1 MQSLSPKGSDCL
13 MSVKFASDEYKRLKA
28 EVSRKASMANK
39 RLVRLENNNLTDT
52 PAYKKWVDY
61 KGGVKFS
68 VKGKDY
74 NQLQQ
79 ELARLNNFIDSTT
92 STVRGANKVL
102 KEIAENTGIKYGSVK
117 ELQAKSKQFF
127 ELTSKIEQYLRQTEN
142 SATAIGYRKIWEAI
156 NQYVQDEKI
165 ALGDANLDIDG
176 LTQKIAEMTTYEQV
190 EKGLEGYSS
199 NGSPFEYF

>member
-1 MQSLSPKGSDCL
+1 

-52 PAYKKWVDY
+52 PTYKKWVDY

-176 LTQKIAEMTTYEQV
+176 LTQKIAEMTSYEQV

>member
-1 MQSLSPKGSDCL
+1 

-102 KEIAENTGIKYGSVK
+102 KEIADNTGIKYGSVK

>member
-1 MQSLSPKGSDCL
+1 
-13 MSVKFASDEYKRLKA
+13 MSVKLASEEYKRLKA
-28 EVSRKASMANK
+28 EVSKKASMANK

-52 PAYKKWVDY
+52 PAYKTWVDY

-68 VKGKDY
+68 VRGKTY

-79 ELARLNNFIDSTT
+79 ELARLNGFINSTT

-102 KEIAENTGIKYGSVK
+102 KEMAANTGIKYGSIK

-127 ELTSKIEQYLRQTEN
+127 DLASKIQQYLRQTEQ
-142 SATAIGYRKIWEAI
+142 SATAIGYKKVWEAI

-165 ALGDANLDIDG
+165 ALGDANLDIDS
-176 LTQKIAEMTTYEQV
+176 LVERISEMTSYENV
-190 EKGLEGYSS
+190 EKGMEGYSDD
-199 NGSPFEYF
+199 GSPFEYF

>member
-1 MQSLSPKGSDCL
+1 

>member
-1 MQSLSPKGSDCL
+1 
-13 MSVKFASDEYKRLKA
+13 MSVKFASDEYARIKA

-52 PAYKKWVDY
+52 PAYKTWTDY

-79 ELARLNNFIDSTT
+79 ELARLNNFINSTT

-102 KEIAENTGIKYGSVK
+102 KEIADNTGIKYGSVK

-127 ELTSKIEQYLRQTEN
+127 ELTSKIQQFLRQTEN

-165 ALGDANLDIDG
+165 ALGDANLDVDG
-176 LTQKIAEMTTYEQV
+176 LVEKISELTNYEAV

>member
-1 MQSLSPKGSDCL
+1 

-92 STVRGANKVL
+92 STVRGANRVL

>member
-1 MQSLSPKGSDCL
+1 

-92 STVRGANKVL
+92 STVWGANKVL

-176 LTQKIAEMTTYEQV
+176 LTQKIAEMTSYEQV

>member
-1 MQSLSPKGSDCL
+1 

-61 KGGVKFS
+61 KGGIKFS

-92 STVRGANKVL
+92 STVRGANRVL

>member
-1 MQSLSPKGSDCL
+1 

-176 LTQKIAEMTTYEQV
+176 LTQKIAEITTYEQV

>member
-1 MQSLSPKGSDCL
+1 MG
-13 MSVKFASDEYKRLKA
+13 VKFASDEYARLKA
-28 EVSRKASMANK
+28 EVSKKASMANK
-39 RLVRLENNNLTDT
+39 RLVRLESNNLTET
-52 PAYKKWVDY
+52 PAYKQWVNY

-79 ELARLNNFIDSTT
+79 ELARLNNFINSTT

-102 KEIAENTGIKYGSVK
+102 KEIAENTGIKYGSIK

-142 SATAIGYRKIWEAI
+142 SASAIGYRKIWEAV

-176 LTQKIAEMTTYEQV
+176 LVVKISELTSYEKV
-190 EKGLEGYSS
+190 EQGLEGYSS

>member
-1 MQSLSPKGSDCL
+1 
-13 MSVKFASDEYKRLKA
+13 
-28 EVSRKASMANK
+28 MANK
-39 RLVRLENNNLTDT
+39 RLVRLENNNLTET
-52 PAYKKWVDY
+52 HAYKQWINY

-79 ELARLNNFIDSTT
+79 ELARLNNFIDATT
-92 STVRGANKVL
+92 STVRGANRVL
-102 KEIAENTGIKYGSVK
+102 KEIAENTGIKYNSVK

-127 ELTSKIEQYLRQTEN
+127 ELTSKIQQYLRQTEN

-156 NQYVQDEKI
+156 NEYVKDEKI

-176 LTQKIAEMTTYEQV
+176 LTERIAELTKYENV

>member
-1 MQSLSPKGSDCL
+1 MG
-13 MSVKFASDEYKRLKA
+13 VKFASDEYARLKA
-28 EVSRKASMANK
+28 EVSKKASMANK
-39 RLVRLENNNLTDT
+39 RLVRLENNNLTET
-52 PAYKKWVDY
+52 PAYKKWTDY

-79 ELARLNNFIDSTT
+79 ELARLNNFINATT

-102 KEIAENTGIKYGSVK
+102 KEIASNTGIKYGSIK

-165 ALGDANLDIDG
+165 ALGDANLDIEE
-176 LTQKIAEMTTYEQV
+176 LTYKIAELTSYEKV

>member
-1 MQSLSPKGSDCL
+1 

-176 LTQKIAEMTTYEQV
+176 LTQKIAEMTSYEQV

-199 NGSPFEYF
+199 NSSPFEYF

>member
-1 MQSLSPKGSDCL
+1 M
-13 MSVKFASDEYKRLKA
+13 
-28 EVSRKASMANK
+28 
-39 RLVRLENNNLTDT
+39 
-52 PAYKKWVDY
+52 
-61 KGGVKFS
+61 
-68 VKGKDY
+68 
-74 NQLQQ
+74 QQ
-79 ELARLNNFIDSTT
+79 ELARLNNFINSTT

-102 KEIAENTGIKYGSVK
+102 KEIAENTGIKYGSIK

-142 SATAIGYRKIWEAI
+142 SASAIGYRKIWEAV

-176 LTQKIAEMTTYEQV
+176 LVVKISELTSYEKV
-190 EKGLEGYSS
+190 EQGFEGYSS

>member
-1 MQSLSPKGSDCL
+1 

-176 LTQKIAEMTTYEQV
+176 LTQKIAEMTSYEQV

>member
-1 MQSLSPKGSDCL
+1 

-102 KEIAENTGIKYGSVK
+102 KEIAENTGIKYGSLK

-176 LTQKIAEMTTYEQV
+176 LTQKIAEMTSYEQV

>member
-1 MQSLSPKGSDCL
+1 

-156 NQYVQDEKI
+156 NQYVQNEKI

-176 LTQKIAEMTTYEQV
+176 LTQKIAEMTSYEQV

>member
-1 MQSLSPKGSDCL
+1 

-92 STVRGANKVL
+92 STVRGANRVL

-117 ELQAKSKQFF
+117 ELQSKAKQFF